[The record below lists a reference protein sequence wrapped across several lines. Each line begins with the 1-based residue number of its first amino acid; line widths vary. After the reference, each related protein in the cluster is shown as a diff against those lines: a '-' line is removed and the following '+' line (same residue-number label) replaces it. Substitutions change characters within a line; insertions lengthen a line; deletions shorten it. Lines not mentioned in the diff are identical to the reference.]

1 VPGVEVRVDALPITA
16 MVNLDRVIEALREQQ
31 NALSAKMEFI
41 RPSQAGAFG
50 YIQTVFI
57 IML

>member
-1 VPGVEVRVDALPITA
+1 MLGVEVRVDALPVTA
-16 MVNLDRVIEALREQQ
+16 MVNLDRVIKALREQH

-41 RPSQAGAFG
+41 WPSQAGACG
-50 YIQTVFI
+50 YTQSVPI